1 MGRAVRRLTLALLV
15 WLGVATL
22 TFAMTY
28 LIPAD
33 PARTLAGAQA
43 DAATIESIRAQL
55 YLGGILHGDF
65 GTSYVTGEGVLPTIL
80 ERLPATLELAVG
92 ALLVYF
98 VVGVGFGIW
107 GGVRPRGWGDRF
119 GLAIAV
125 LGVSVPAF
133 CLGLALMYVFAY
145 RIPVLPLGGH
155 GGLNHLI
162 LPSLTLGMG
171 GAAYYIR
178 LLRSGL
184 HDVMRQDYIRTA
196 RAKGLSERAVI
207 VRHALR
213 NAALP
218 LVTLLGIDF
227 SHLMGGAVLTESLFA
242 WPGIGS
248 NALVAISTL
257 DVPMI
262 MGTVLFAATMI
273 VGVNLVIDAVT
284 PLVDP
289 RLRS

>member
-1 MGRAVRRLTLALLV
+1 
-15 WLGVATL
+15 
-22 TFAMTY
+22 
-28 LIPAD
+28 
-33 PARTLAGAQA
+33 
-43 DAATIESIRAQL
+43 
-55 YLGGILHGDF
+55 
-65 GTSYVTGEGVLPTIL
+65 
-80 ERLPATLELAVG
+80 
-92 ALLVYF
+92 
-98 VVGVGFGIW
+98 
-107 GGVRPRGWGDRF
+107 
-119 GLAIAV
+119 
-125 LGVSVPAF
+125 
-133 CLGLALMYVFAY
+133 
-145 RIPVLPLGGH
+145 
-155 GGLNHLI
+155 
-162 LPSLTLGMG
+162 
-171 GAAYYIR
+171 
-178 LLRSGL
+178 
-184 HDVMRQDYIRTA
+184 MRQDYIRTA

>member
-1 MGRAVRRLTLALLV
+1 
-15 WLGVATL
+15 
-22 TFAMTY
+22 
-28 LIPAD
+28 
-33 PARTLAGAQA
+33 
-43 DAATIESIRAQL
+43 
-55 YLGGILHGDF
+55 
-65 GTSYVTGEGVLPTIL
+65 
-80 ERLPATLELAVG
+80 
-92 ALLVYF
+92 
-98 VVGVGFGIW
+98 
-107 GGVRPRGWGDRF
+107 
-119 GLAIAV
+119 
-125 LGVSVPAF
+125 
-133 CLGLALMYVFAY
+133 
-145 RIPVLPLGGH
+145 
-155 GGLNHLI
+155 
-162 LPSLTLGMG
+162 MG

>member
-55 YLGGILHGDF
+55 GLNAPLYWRYLHYLGGILHGDF

-125 LGVSVPAF
+125 RSCRA
-133 CLGLALMYVFAY
+133 
-145 RIPVLPLGGH
+145 
-155 GGLNHLI
+155 
-162 LPSLTLGMG
+162 S
-171 GAAYYIR
+171 
-178 LLRSGL
+178 RSGWAGPP
-184 HDVMRQDYIRTA
+184 TTSASCA
-196 RAKGLSERAVI
+196 RACTTSCARTTSARPGPRA
-207 VRHALR
+207 
-213 NAALP
+213 
-218 LVTLLGIDF
+218 
-227 SHLMGGAVLTESLFA
+227 
-242 WPGIGS
+242 
-248 NALVAISTL
+248 
-257 DVPMI
+257 
-262 MGTVLFAATMI
+262 
-273 VGVNLVIDAVT
+273 
-284 PLVDP
+284 
-289 RLRS
+289 